1 MQNSL
6 VVENPLI
13 VKQNDLKLYV
23 FKLTAEEI
31 HNHFVVSRRLED
43 KEEGYQRIVKEKK
56 IKEIV
61 AYLSGKS
68 SDSYPSILPS
78 NILIALDNIEYD
90 ETTKKLIIKD
100 NESGYKGLII
110 DGQHRA
116 KGGYEF
122 NTKFELLVVAI
133 GDLEPKHQARLFIT
147 INKTQTPLPTSLYMD
162 LISTTS
168 DEDIRD
174 NLDEEIITAE
184 QKATEITRD
193 LNSND
198 DSCLKDLIAM
208 TGEESKKISL
218 SSMMPF
224 VKEYIN
230 YTNGKFKGYSF
241 NQQVQIFIN
250 YFNAIKVV
258 FENDWE
264 KGVIFKTTVLAGLI
278 KSLGDVFDETFILHK
293 DFKENSIIFT
303 LAKIQEITLEN
314 LFNEIKGGGIK
325 AQDNFSKRFTKLLKD
340 SLKGDEKFGKIEL

>member
-1 MQNSL
+1 MGC
-6 VVENPLI
+6 
-13 VKQNDLKLYV
+13 
-23 FKLTAEEI
+23 
-31 HNHFVVSRRLED
+31 

-184 QKATEITRD
+184 QKATEIIRD
-193 LNSND
+193 FLID
-198 DSCLKDLIAM
+198 DEYLHFRL
-208 TGEESKKISL
+208 ESVFLTIKNLESDFETINENEFVSTSL
-218 SSMMPF
+218 
-224 VKEYIN
+224 
-230 YTNGKFKGYSF
+230 
-241 NQQVQIFIN
+241 
-250 YFNAIKVV
+250 
-258 FENDWE
+258 D
-264 KGVIFKTTVLAGLI
+264 
-278 KSLGDVFDETFILHK
+278 
-293 DFKENSIIFT
+293 
-303 LAKIQEITLEN
+303 
-314 LFNEIKGGGIK
+314 
-325 AQDNFSKRFTKLLKD
+325 KLL
-340 SLKGDEKFGKIEL
+340 LELSE

>member
-1 MQNSL
+1 MQNDL
-6 VVENPLI
+6 IVYNPLI
-13 VKQNDLKLYV
+13 VNQNQLKLYV
-23 FKLTAEEI
+23 FKLSAEEI
-31 HNHFVVSRRLED
+31 HNHFAVSRRLENRD
-43 KEEGYQRIVKEKK
+43 DGYQRIVKEKK

-90 ETTKKLIIKD
+90 ETAKELIIKD
-100 NESGYKGLII
+100 NADGYKGLII

-122 NTKFELLVVAI
+122 DPKFELLVVAI

-147 INKTQTPLPTSLYMD
+147 INKTQTPLPSSLYID

-168 DEDIRD
+168 DDDIRN
-174 NLDEEIITAE
+174 NLDDEIITAE
-184 QKATEITRD
+184 QKATEIIRD

-198 DSCLKDLIAM
+198 ESCLKDLIAM
-208 TGEESKKISL
+208 TGEGRGISL
-218 SSMMPF
+218 SSMLPF

-258 FENDWE
+258 FENDWK
-264 KGVIFKTTVLAGLI
+264 KGVVFKTTVLGGLI
-278 KSLGDVFDETFILHK
+278 KSLGDVFDETFIVYK

-303 LAKIQEITLEN
+303 LAKIQETTLDSLAN
-314 LFNEIKGGGIK
+314 GIGGGVK
-325 AQDNFSKRFTKLLKD
+325 AQSNFSNKFTKTLKN
-340 SLKGDEKFGKIEL
+340 SLKYEDKIGKIEL